1 MTLYLYIFMLFINS
15 LFAFRK
21 RHSKLLTI
29 ITLIT
34 ILLFIGGAGPEYHS
48 YNHSRDY
55 INYEISYNNA
65 DFTGFFERPEIGYTL
80 LMKVGNLI
88 NLDFFSFRMVITA
101 ICLLLIYQMVIKRY
115 VYNSNYILLMYMMYP
130 MIIDSEHFRNFIAMT
145 VFLFSIRFL
154 EKNLLKDKIKFLVLA
169 LIATSIHTA
178 FIFYTPLIFVNVN
191 DKNRLVKGIAIG
203 TIFLTIV
210 AFLNNNQVP
219 FLQLILKFFDDEKVI
234 RYLSSRTN
242 FGFLI
247 PVILHLI
254 SIILVYWS
262 RKVIIR
268 KNFKTNIMDELND
281 SINYNQKK
289 RVADIEF
296 INLVFWINII
306 GIVFFPLYMMS
317 TTFYRLARNFLILNF
332 IVYSI
337 ASNKLKRGS
346 AYKLI
351 FNSTVIAS
359 VTLWLVMDLIITTRP
374 ERVLIQFFTRNLF
387 FN

>member
-234 RYLSSRTN
+234 RYLNSKTN

-247 PVILHLI
+247 PVVLHLI
-254 SIILVYWS
+254 SIIIVAWS
-262 RKVIIR
+262 RKIVIR
-268 KNFKTNIMDELND
+268 KNLKANMIDK
-281 SINYNQKK
+281 SNYCIKDKK
-289 RVADIEF
+289 KIRVTDVEI
-296 INLVFWINII
+296 INLIFWINII
-306 GIVFFPLYMMS
+306 GILFFPLFMMS
-317 TTFYRLARNFLILNF
+317 ITFYRLAKNLLILNF

-337 ASNKLKRGS
+337 ASSKLKRGS
-346 AYKLI
+346 VYKLI
-351 FNSTVIAS
+351 FNFMVIVS
-359 VTLWLVMDLIITTRP
+359 VIVWLISDLIITTSP
-374 ERVLIQFFTRNLF
+374 ERVLIPFFTQNLF

>member
-1 MTLYLYIFMLFINS
+1 MTLYLYLFILFINL

-21 RHSKLLTI
+21 RQSTLLTI
-29 ITLIT
+29 GTLIT
-34 ILLFIGGAGPEYHS
+34 ILLFISGAGPEYIGQ
-48 YNHSRDY
+48 NDY
-55 INYEISYNNA
+55 INYKIRYDSIGNVSL
-65 DFTGFFERPEIGYTL
+65 FESAQVGYTF
-80 LMKVGNLI
+80 LMKVGNLL
-88 NLDFFSFRMVITA
+88 NLDFFAFRMLVTA
-101 ICLLLIYQMVIKRY
+101 ICLLLLYKTVIKRY
-115 VYNSNYILLMYMMYP
+115 AYNSNYILLMYMMYP

-145 VFLFSIRFL
+145 IFLVAIRFL
-154 EKNLLKDKIKFLVLA
+154 ERNLLKDKIKFLVLV
-169 LIATSIHTA
+169 LIAFSIHTA
-178 FIFYTPLIFVNVN
+178 FIFYTPLIFVNAN
-191 DKNRLVKGIAIG
+191 DKNRLVKGIATG